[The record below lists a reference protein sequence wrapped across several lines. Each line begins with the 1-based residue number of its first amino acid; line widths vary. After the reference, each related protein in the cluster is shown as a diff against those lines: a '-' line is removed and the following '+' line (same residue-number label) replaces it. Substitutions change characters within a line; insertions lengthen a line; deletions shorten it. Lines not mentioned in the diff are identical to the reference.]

1 MTGTKL
7 QRERR
12 PTGHRHNVPHR
23 FGQPE
28 GNPKRGARDTLAFFC
43 IWHTTFQ
50 TRGRIGIRRRE
61 LIPSHKPPNLLI
73 MSNIQDYINA
83 CTENADMKAQALRE
97 LANVIGNEVKFAQSS
112 GSQTI
117 LRLCKESIKKEAT
130 DLQNLVRTMAEQL
143 EQERAEAERMKRL
156 YEMARSDYREMRM
169 KHAVLGTELDDLR
182 GLNGKEKQMEAQA
195 KAVQ

>member
-1 MTGTKL
+1 MTGQKL
-7 QRERR
+7 QRGRR

-28 GNPKRGARDTLAFFC
+28 GNPKRGARDTLDFFC

-50 TRGRIGIRRRE
+50 TRERIGIRTRE
-61 LIPSHKPPNLLI
+61 LTPIHKPHNLLI

-112 GSQTI
+112 GSKTI

-130 DLQNLVRTMAEQL
+130 DLQNLVRQMAEQL
-143 EQERAEAERMKRL
+143 ETERAEFERMERL
-156 YEMARSDYREMRM
+156 YKMARRDIQDLKTDVSLLKYTGFESD
-169 KHAVLGTELDDLR
+169 K
-182 GLNGKEKQMEAQA
+182 AQ
-195 KAVQ
+195 

>member
-1 MTGTKL
+1 
-7 QRERR
+7 
-12 PTGHRHNVPHR
+12 
-23 FGQPE
+23 
-28 GNPKRGARDTLAFFC
+28 
-43 IWHTTFQ
+43 
-50 TRGRIGIRRRE
+50 
-61 LIPSHKPPNLLI
+61 